1 MGDPRCRQD
10 RDLFRIHL
18 MDCRWKRTAAV
29 TTPWPFTFDQW
40 HSGGLESTSIFKV
53 ASTDQS
59 PSGTSS
65 LLIGRKASAHCQ
77 SLDIDLVIVITIQS
91 IPKVLIHS
99 IHSMTAAK
107 YPSGILSGSFWDL
120 LGDALGIRGGLDPLD
135 DCNAAEFKTTKTK
148 TKKNKRISEWRP
160 IRTGHRQMP
169 RPPIKSKLMNQTSFV
184 FRFHSG
190 FFHFLFLFFSFPVCL
205 KANS

>member
-1 MGDPRCRQD
+1 
-10 RDLFRIHL
+10 

-65 LLIGRKASAHCQ
+65 LLIGRKASVHCQ

-148 TKKNKRISEWRP
+148 TKKQKKKTKESRNGGQSEP
-160 IRTGHRQMP
+160 ATGRCPAHQ
-169 RPPIKSKLMNQTSFV
+169 SNQS
-184 FRFHSG
+184 
-190 FFHFLFLFFSFPVCL
+190 
-205 KANS
+205 